1 MRFKTTVLIAL
12 FFWSHGQLLAQNE
25 QDLGGIRTVV
35 LDAGHGGRDPGNLG
49 TKRYNTVERDITLAV
64 TLKLGEYLREYLPEV
79 KVVYTRTTNKSVTL
93 ERRAEIANEAEG
105 DLFISIHCDSYTQ
118 SSVNGCT
125 SIVLGKDHGDENR
138 IALKENAAIL
148 LEDDYEKRYEG
159 FDPNNPMSLIG
170 LNLMQQAY
178 LNESIEFASL
188 VQQQFRERVQ
198 RKDRGVKQ
206 QPLYVTSRT
215 AMPAVL
221 IELGFLTNPEEE
233 DFLNSER
240 GQSYMASAIFRAIRD
255 FKKQNDLLIADAT
268 QQESGPQPD
277 PNAELNPK
285 ETDPKETEPKVEEP
299 KKEESPKTKPDL
311 KVEPQSAPKESPFN
325 SNEPNVK
332 QGVYFAVQ
340 IATLSSKKST
350 ASPIFKGQPGV
361 AYIEENGLFK
371 YYLGL
376 TTDYSE
382 ALATAKKMQSLGFKG
397 AFVIGLENGKKIS
410 AVDARKKLR

>member
-1 MRFKTTVLIAL
+1 MVY
-12 FFWSHGQLLAQNE
+12 AQSE

-49 TKRYNTVERDITLAV
+49 TKRYKTVERDITLAV
-64 TLKLGEYLREYLPEV
+64 TLKLGEYLKEYLPEV
-79 KVVYTRTTNKSVTL
+79 NVVYTRTTDKSVTL

-105 DLFISIHCDSYTQ
+105 DLFISIHCDSYTS

-125 SIVLGKDHGDENR
+125 SIVLGKNHGDENR

-148 LEDDYEKRYEG
+148 LEDDYEQRYEG

-170 LNLMQQAY
+170 LNLMQQTY

-188 VQQQFRERVQ
+188 VQKQFRERVQ

-206 QPLYVTSRT
+206 QPLFVTSRT

-255 FKKQNDLLIADAT
+255 FKKQNDLLIADARGTAGPPLPNTPPQNTNRNT
-268 QQESGPQPD
+268 Q
-277 PNAELNPK
+277 
-285 ETDPKETEPKVEEP
+285 EPKSSP
-299 KKEESPKTKPDL
+299 KTESPKKQRPEP
-311 KVEPQSAPKESPFN
+311 KIEPQAQVMPKEEASEEGLFL
-325 SNEPNVK
+325 
-332 QGVYFAVQ
+332 AVQ
-340 IATLSSKKST
+340 ILTLSSKKD
-350 ASPIFKGQPGV
+350 PNDPVFKGQKGV
-361 AYIEENGLFK
+361 AYIEESGLYK
-371 YYLGL
+371 YYLSK
-376 TTDYSE
+376 TTNYRE
-382 ALATAKKMQSLGFKG
+382 AEAAARRLRNLGFKG
-397 AFVIGLENGKKIS
+397 AFVIGLENGRKIS
-410 AVDARKKLR
+410 AVEARKKLR

>member
-25 QDLGGIRTVV
+25 QNLGGIRTVV

-93 ERRAEIANEAEG
+93 ERRAEIANEAAG

-188 VQQQFRERVQ
+188 VQEQFRERVQ

-268 QQESGPQPD
+268 QQETGPQAN
-277 PNAELNPK
+277 PNAEVIPIK
-285 ETDPKETEPKVEEP
+285 TELQVEEP
-299 KKEESPKTKPDL
+299 KMEDPPKTKPDL
-311 KVEPQSAPKESPFN
+311 KVEPQVAASDSPVI
-325 SNEPNVK
+325 SKEPNT
-332 QGVYFAVQ
+332 QHGLYFAVQ
-340 IATLSSKKST
+340 ITTLSSIKPID
-350 ASPIFKGQPGV
+350 SPIFKGQAGV
-361 AYIEENGLFK
+361 DYLEENGLFK

-382 ALATAKKMQSLGFKG
+382 ALATAKKMQSIGFKG
-397 AFVIGLENGKKIS
+397 AFVIGLENGRKIS